1 MLFFTFIACNPNIF
15 HIFSLAILVIFITF
29 AGNIQNSNQKW
40 AIMTEKDYYR
50 MLGEEIS
57 RLRSSRSINQEQLA
71 EFLNISRPS
80 VGNIENG
87 RQKPSIYLLQLL
99 ASYFEIDMND
109 LLPAIP
115 KRANNIRIIGELSES
130 ESISELYE
138 LI

>member
-1 MLFFTFIACNPNIF
+1 M
-15 HIFSLAILVIFITF
+15 
-29 AGNIQNSNQKW
+29 K
-40 AIMTEKDYYR
+40 EKDYYR

-80 VGNIENG
+80 IGNIENG

-99 ASYFEIDMND
+99 ASYFEIDVND
-109 LLPAIP
+109 LLPDIP
-115 KRANNIRIIGELSES
+115 RQISNIRVVGDSTADEVIAK
-130 ESISELYE
+130 LYAE